1 MPATAVGKAKG
12 MSTMASTSFRP
23 GKEYRTNTH
32 ATSSPKIELMSAATA
47 DAPNVSRKAAKTRGD
62 VTVSQKGPQ
71 PMVADL
77 AKIVERGLRTIR
89 LR

>member
-1 MPATAVGKAKG
+1 L
-12 MSTMASTSFRP
+12 
-23 GKEYRTNTH
+23 
-32 ATSSPKIELMSAATA
+32 IEAATP

-77 AKIVERGLRTIR
+77 AKIVERGIKTIKLR
-89 LR
+89 